1 MTEKWNDVSI
11 KDKFRLVESS
21 VLFGA
26 AIILYFLSFII
37 TSTIGM
43 GIVSAGLTLLA
54 TGAALIG
61 VSMATHTAIMD
72 MRSEV
77 NNELNMSKEDLKR
90 FVQQQINQKD
100 RTFGK
105 GK

>member
-1 MTEKWNDVSI
+1 MSEKWQDISV
-11 KDKFRLVESS
+11 KDKFRLVQSFI
-21 VLFGA
+21 LFTA
-26 AIILYFLSFII
+26 AIILYFLCFIV

-72 MRSEV
+72 LRSEV
-77 NNELNMSKEDLKR
+77 SNELNMSKEDLKK
-90 FVQQQINQKD
+90 FVEEEIKAQRATNK
-100 RTFGK
+100 R
-105 GK
+105 